1 MALIS
6 PPDEPLDSFSQPS
19 SPAVFTAQATTM
31 TPISQSKIPS
41 QELSFARH
49 PPTPQ
54 SPAISTFELA
64 ARFRNWSAEFSNGR
78 SLVANPDPILYPEQR
93 QSTEYNPPLF
103 VEEHSSEKLQ
113 SPPAFLKRHKF
124 DIPAPASVQS
134 APTTTASS
142 VITSEQP
149 EPERLKAELI
159 DDHYKTRVL
168 PQYVQSKSKV
178 TKWSSPKRH
187 MLPTREQYKLVLD
200 VAWKSVVMKDYNT
213 DPSQYLKRQLQE
225 NEENWQA
232 NKRQRVDMNSTTVLK
247 PKETKAIATLVHPPR
262 VRKPAK
268 KPIDR
273 SGTPEVKH
281 RRTAAKKTKV
291 EFNYD
296 DVPDYTPS
304 LSTLPADKNFRVN
317 WNGHVLDLSR
327 DPNNHLLHP
336 AELQLA
342 SKLRFPCDQ
351 YLKTK
356 RRVFVG
362 RVNSLIKHPNKQFCK
377 TDAQQVGGVDV
388 NKLSQLWEAYN
399 SIGWFDVAHFKNHV
413 DKVRNSALVYD
424 PKNTKWVERQDFFG
438 F

>member
-19 SPAVFTAQATTM
+19 SPSVFTTQATTM
-31 TPISQSKIPS
+31 TPMAQSNIPR

-64 ARFRNWSAEFSNGR
+64 TKFRNWPTEFANGR
-78 SLVANPDPILYPEQR
+78 SPVANPDPILYPEQR
-93 QSTEYNPPLF
+93 QSSEYNPLF
-103 VEEHSSEKLQ
+103 TDEHSPEKLQ

-124 DIPAPASVQS
+124 ELPAPRSVDTDTISS
-134 APTTTASS
+134 ATTL
-142 VITSEQP
+142 EQP
-149 EPERLKAELI
+149 DQERLKAEII
-159 DDHYKTRVL
+159 DDHYRTRIL
-168 PQYVQSKSKV
+168 PHYVQPKSKV

-187 MLPTREQYKLVLD
+187 VPPTREQYKLILD
-200 VAWKSVVMKDYNT
+200 IAFKSKVMKQYNT
-213 DPSQYLKRQLQE
+213 NPNLYLKRQLQE

-232 NKRQRVDMNSTTVLK
+232 NKRQRIDVDSTTVLK
-247 PKETKAIATLVHPPR
+247 PKEIKAPAALVHPPR

-268 KPIDR
+268 KQIDQ
-273 SGTPEVKH
+273 SGTPEIKH
-281 RRTAAKKTKV
+281 RRAPSKKTKV

-304 LSTLPADKNFRVN
+304 LNTLPADKNFRVT
-317 WNGHVLDLSR
+317 WGGHVLDLSH

-399 SIGWFDVAHFKNHV
+399 SIGWFDVNHFRDHV
-413 DKVRNSALVYD
+413 DKVRHSTLVYD